1 MLNGNVFLLLLGGI
15 VFFSCHPP
23 NVVSTNYPDKN
34 LPGQSPV
41 VFAAGIISLP
51 NSREGALSFS
61 PDGKELFFTQS
72 SADGKKWSIMTMEFR
87 NEMWTTPKVW
97 QQSDRGNNSEAYIAP
112 NGKDMYFN
120 SNRGAPS
127 EKGSGRIWKSTRTE
141 KGWTQPVEVL
151 DRVTTDKGIWFP
163 TISDNNNLY
172 FGAYLDSLG
181 NLGKSDIYVKNLSS
195 KHTPIKNF
203 SSINSP
209 YEEWD
214 PYIAPNE
221 SYLLFE
227 SDRPGGFGGVDI
239 YVSFNVSGEWLE
251 PVNLGPSINTSAYE
265 VAAKVSPDGKF
276 IFFDRPSP
284 TEQDIY
290 WVSSSVLDSLQQVV
304 TGSVNNSDKN

>member
-1 MLNGNVFLLLLGGI
+1 MVNGNVFLSLLGGL
-15 VFFSCHPP
+15 VFFSCHAPD
-23 NVVSTNYPDKN
+23 VVIIKYPDKN

-51 NSREGALSFS
+51 QTREGALSFS

-72 SADGKKWSIMTMEFR
+72 SADGDKWSIMTMQFQ
-87 NEMWTTPKVW
+87 NEKWTAPKVW
-97 QQSDRGNNSEAYIAP
+97 EQSDRGNNSEAYIAP
-112 NGKDMYFN
+112 NGKDIYFN

-141 KGWTQPVEVL
+141 KVWSKPVEVL
-151 DRVTTDKGIWFP
+151 GHITTDKGIWFP
-163 TISDNNNLY
+163 TISDSNNLY
-172 FGAYLDSLG
+172 FGAYLDSLR
-181 NLGKSDIYVKNLSS
+181 NLGKSDIYVKDLSS
-195 KHTPIKNF
+195 EQLPIRNF

-209 YEEWD
+209 HEEWD
-214 PYIAPNE
+214 PYIAPDE

-239 YVSFNVSGEWLE
+239 YVSFNIDGEWQQ

-276 IFFDRPSP
+276 IFFDRPKP
-284 TEQDIY
+284 DEQDIH
-290 WVSSSVLDSLQQVV
+290 WVSSSVLDSLRRQVT
-304 TGSVNNSDKN
+304 TGN